1 MAAVRTGSVVSA
13 GSTLA
18 LRFTAS
24 AYAEGWNPGIYGE
37 NQPRGL
43 RVGSDANN
51 AIEFYSAA
59 NAIVGM
65 RVRNGGVGLDQTH
78 AITPGVASMHL
89 YEISVTSTS
98 AVFKVDGAVTGTFTA
113 NLPAAHSTFTWIP
126 LTATGECAG
135 DA

>member
-1 MAAVRTGSVVSA
+1 MAVVPDRSSVSA

-24 AYAEGWNPGIYGE
+24 AYAEGFNPGIYGD

-65 RVRNGGVGLDQTH
+65 RVRNGGVGSDQTH

-98 AVFKVDGAVTGTFTA
+98 AVFRAYGARPLAPSPPIF
-113 NLPAAHSTFTWIP
+113 PPAHSTFTWIP
-126 LTATGECAG
+126 LTATRGTRR
-135 DA
+135 